1 MKKPAYAREYKKF
14 GIRHAHKPQAGHAL
28 AGVVQVAD
36 ENGKGYLYVRFA
48 EELVQAVGRVMAYGV
63 GPEHPCYLRV
73 LHLRKLDVW
82 RVFAYYLD
90 NSQSVLLWEA
100 VKKPEWLKQIRRG
113 ANESTS

>member
-14 GIRHAHKPQAGHAL
+14 GLRHAHKPQVGYYL

-36 ENGKGYLYVRFA
+36 EEGKGFIYVRFT
-48 EELVQAVGRVMAYGV
+48 EELVQAVGKAMTYGV
-63 GPEHPCYLRV
+63 GQDHPCFLKV

-82 RVFAYYLD
+82 RVFSCYLD

-100 VKKPEWLKQIRRG
+100 AKRPDWVKRVRRG